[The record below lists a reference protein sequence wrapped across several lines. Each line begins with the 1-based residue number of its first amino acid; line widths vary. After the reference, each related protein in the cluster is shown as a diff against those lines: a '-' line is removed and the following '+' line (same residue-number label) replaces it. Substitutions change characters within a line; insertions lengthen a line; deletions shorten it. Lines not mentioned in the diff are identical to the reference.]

1 MIMKYKEFEWD
12 EEKNQRNIEI
22 HGISF
27 RLASR
32 VFEDDY
38 RIEREDLS
46 AHNDFSEYRIQ
57 TIGSIGKV
65 IFVVYTERNNRC
77 RIISARK
84 ANAKERELYYGYSNI
99 QTEGWGRA
107 DK

>member
-1 MIMKYKEFEWD
+1 MKI
-12 EEKNQRNIEI
+12 RIC
-22 HGISF
+22 GILRSTVS
-27 RLASR
+27 AS
-32 VFEDDY
+32 DLLP
-38 RIEREDLS
+38 DLS
-46 AHNDFSEYRIQ
+46 AHNDFSEDRIQ

-84 ANAKERELYYGYSNI
+84 ANAKERELYYGYSDI

-107 DK
+107 VN